1 MPGPSVR
8 PISHNKSIEAVMVKD
23 PTPVQSTMPA
33 PPSDNR
39 AGEPAIY
46 RYEPSGI
53 GERSG
58 HVPLWL
64 KLVTFGLILW
74 GVYYAMRYSY

>member
-1 MPGPSVR
+1 
-8 PISHNKSIEAVMVKD
+8 MVKD
-23 PTPVQSTMPA
+23 PTPVHSTTPT
-33 PPSDNR
+33 PPSVS
-39 AGEPAIY
+39 AGEPSIY

-64 KLVTFGLILW
+64 KLVAFGLILW